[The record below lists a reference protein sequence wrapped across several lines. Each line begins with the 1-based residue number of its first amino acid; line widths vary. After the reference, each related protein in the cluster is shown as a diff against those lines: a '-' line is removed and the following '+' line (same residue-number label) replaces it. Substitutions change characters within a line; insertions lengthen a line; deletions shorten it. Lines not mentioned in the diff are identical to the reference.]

1 MSRNNSKQLPSE
13 IIRPSRSRITS
24 QSGFSTSMRDR
35 PIVYNAQHIDDLG
48 RKHSINTQERR
59 HSRLDEG
66 SLQMT
71 NDPNSVFYR
80 RLSETLQQQ
89 NPNEIHSKKEEEDKF
104 KLFEQYGPELV
115 EFMKDREGHLK
126 TKFDKVFI
134 T

>member
-1 MSRNNSKQLPSE
+1 MSRNDSKQLPSK
-13 IIRPSRSRITS
+13 IIRPNRSRITS
-24 QSGFSTSMRDR
+24 QSGFSTSLRDR
-35 PIVYNAQHIDDLG
+35 PLVYNAQNVDDLG
-48 RKHSINTQERR
+48 RKHSISTHERR
-59 HSRLDEG
+59 HSRFDEG

-71 NDPNSVFYR
+71 NDPNSAFYR
-80 RLSETLQQQ
+80 RLSETLQKQ
-89 NPNEIHSKKEEEDKF
+89 NPIEIPSTKEEGEKF